1 MSNFHKQ
8 NVANKYWYP
17 NLQVETIFF
26 KMIDDLF
33 YESSS
38 EDEAFPNRIR

>member
-1 MSNFHKQ
+1 MSNFHRQ
-8 NVANKYWYP
+8 NVANKYCYP
-17 NLQVETIFF
+17 NLEVEIIFL
-26 KMIDDLF
+26 KMLDDLF